1 MTRQRLHVFTPGILN
16 TLCVLCGM
24 GASDPLHGYGT
35 ANPGNVSPL
44 RGTLPQY
51 RMAIPAEDMGLPSE
65 REVVNALFPRAVAR
79 AGDPQT
85 SWDAARSVR
94 DIRAS
99 QSEVLRLFVARGAMT
114 DEQVAERY
122 SGFQSPSGL
131 RTRRAELV
139 ALGRLRDTGHRIV
152 GRSGRRMIVWDIDP
166 QAT

>member
-1 MTRQRLHVFTPGILN
+1 MTKWRLHPFAPGLLH
-16 TLCVLCGM
+16 TLCAHCGM
-24 GASDPLHGYGT
+24 SRVNPLHGYGT

-44 RGTLPQY
+44 
-51 RMAIPAEDMGLPSE
+51 
-65 REVVNALFPRAVAR
+65 RAVAR

>member
-44 RGTLPQY
+44 
-51 RMAIPAEDMGLPSE
+51 
-65 REVVNALFPRAVAR
+65 RAVAR

>member
-1 MTRQRLHVFTPGILN
+1 MTSLMHPYTPGLIPD
-16 TLCVLCGM
+16 LCARCAEPPRNPV
-24 GASDPLHGYGT
+24 HGYGT
-35 ANPGNVSPL
+35 ANPNNVSPL
-44 RGTLPQY
+44 
-51 RMAIPAEDMGLPSE
+51 
-65 REVVNALFPRAVAR
+65 RAVAR
-79 AGDPQT
+79 AGDPGT
-85 SWDAARSVR
+85 SWEAAESVR

-99 QSEVLRLFVARGAMT
+99 QAEVLRLFIARGAMT

-152 GRSGRRMIVWDIDP
+152 GRTGRRMIVWDVDP